1 MLTLASFRRGKD
13 KKKRKSRKRR
23 YLESALEGAG
33 LGVVAIP
40 TVLGTKE
47 SFNAINASRPMGQSV
62 ARNIFGGGVAGGVM
76 RGTVRGIYRGA
87 AAGLIGDSFE
97 KGISGLHS
105 KGILGKVLTG
115 SAIAGAAGG
124 VIARRM
130 KEKDRDSKSIP
141 GKLKRFLGGK

>member
-130 KEKDRDSKSIP
+130 REKDRDSKSIP

>member
-13 KKKRKSRKRR
+13 RKKRKSRKRK

-33 LGVVAIP
+33 LGVVAVP
-40 TVLGTKE
+40 TVLGAKQ
-47 SFNAINASRPMGQSV
+47 SFSAINAGKNMGQSV
-62 ARNIFGGGVAGGVM
+62 GRNVFAGGVAGGVIK
-76 RGTVRGIYRGA
+76 GTTRGIYRGA
-87 AAGLIGDSFE
+87 IAGLIGDSFE

-124 VIARRM
+124 VIARKM
-130 KEKDRDSKSIP
+130 KEKDRERKSIP
-141 GKLKRFLGGK
+141 GKLKRFLGGR